1 MKNIRKR
8 ELITQILSELEPDEN
23 GYKPGPVMVG
33 NIIELLF
40 CKIAHDVG
48 WGRDVAL
55 RDLCSFTFIVK
66 KARRGHIPGVAGSCL
81 EIPEQVILKFKPGR
95 RMRECMARLTV
106 DEAKKILKK
115 KKSHNRHA

>member
-1 MKNIRKR
+1 MAAAAGLVAKQV
-8 ELITQILSELEPDEN
+8 ELQNGIISYFDAKSGKTTQVLINDIN
-23 GYKPGPVMVG
+23 
-33 NIIELLF
+33 
-40 CKIAHDVG
+40 
-48 WGRDVAL
+48 
-55 RDLCSFTFIVK
+55 
-66 KARRGHIPGVAGSCL
+66 L